1 MVSGDEE
8 DDREDVVS
16 ALLARIAALEKEN
29 KQLRE
34 QQQLISRYVSGANND
49 GERHRRWSNVYFDG
63 FKTRVDDDDDDD
75 QDEAGEHNASCIPI
89 DEEHK
94 VEEST
99 STSAD
104 SRSSLPSA
112 HFTLGENR
120 YMKRAN
126 ERVQEII
133 KTSVTSSIVPENSE
147 EKNNDDNSIG
157 LRSSLE
163 ERRAKSESD
172 LHISSE
178 GDDVDAS
185 EGERHSSVSDK
196 TFPIPRGVQLFM
208 RIHSMNKKFTTR
220 SSLRVASSDSQ
231 VPTLYDQF
239 ALLSLD
245 PTNGR
250 LNKLSSWS
258 DNGSRFLDSFVLKT
272 AHCIDSYPI
281 QLKGEGFAP
290 EDLSAFCCLDGV
302 NVRLMPRA
310 AVDGA
315 MRIGTWFKDDHKLL
329 AFTDGLGLTTYGVA
343 ITVYREMSVDE
354 EGYNQLLTCLLDRR
368 RMRAAACLVIR
379 WWRSYAK
386 MKVRRGDIDRSI
398 QSKKSRPQLSPKLS
412 SKMKNLVQS
421 GKREGR
427 NRREGSALSQSFQGG
442 MKKIQV
448 GVKKITRVRNVQSS
462 PDQENY
468 IESDSNL
475 VALPDIPS
483 IIDEQSSFTETNSI
497 SKTTR
502 HLAKESFDLMVAER
516 DAIFVQQCYVMIG
529 GNQSEQFLQL
539 RLLKHLIEM
548 EMKVSKRIT
557 LILVDVNKLLLS
569 NFYSC

>member
-1 MVSGDEE
+1 
-8 DDREDVVS
+8 
-16 ALLARIAALEKEN
+16 
-29 KQLRE
+29 
-34 QQQLISRYVSGANND
+34 
-49 GERHRRWSNVYFDG
+49 
-63 FKTRVDDDDDDD
+63 
-75 QDEAGEHNASCIPI
+75 
-89 DEEHK
+89 
-94 VEEST
+94 
-99 STSAD
+99 
-104 SRSSLPSA
+104 
-112 HFTLGENR
+112 
-120 YMKRAN
+120 MKRAN

-133 KTSVTSSIVPENSE
+133 KTSVTSSIALENSE
-147 EKNNDDNSIG
+147 SKNNDDNSIG
-157 LRSSLE
+157 LRSSG
-163 ERRAKSESD
+163 RRAKSESD
-172 LHISSE
+172 LHASSE
-178 GDDVDAS
+178 GEDVDES

-196 TFPIPRGVQLFM
+196 MFPIPRGVQLFM

-220 SSLRVASSDSQ
+220 SSLRVVSSESQ
-231 VPTLYDQF
+231 GPMLYDQF

-245 PTNGR
+245 PTDDR
-250 LNKLSSWS
+250 LSKLSSWS

-272 AHCIDSYPI
+272 AHCIDSYPT

-302 NVRLMPRA
+302 NVRLVPRA
-310 AVDGA
+310 AVDGT

-343 ITVYREMSVDE
+343 MTVYREVSADE

-368 RMRAAACLVIR
+368 RMRAAACLIIR

-386 MKVRRGDIDRSI
+386 MKVRRVDTDRSI

-421 GKREGR
+421 GRREGK

-462 PDQENY
+462 PDEND
-468 IESDSNL
+468 IEAESNL
-475 VALPDIPS
+475 VALPDTPP
-483 IIDEQSSFTETNSI
+483 IIDEQSSFTETNSV

-502 HLAKESFDLMVAER
+502 HLAKESFDLMNSESDMDV
-516 DAIFVQQCYVMIG
+516 IFVQQCYVMIG
-529 GNQSEQFLQL
+529 GKQSEQFLQL

-548 EMKVSKRIT
+548 EMKVSIT
-557 LILVDVNKLLLS
+557 LILVDVNELLVS
-569 NFYSC
+569 NFYVW

>member
-34 QQQLISRYVSGANND
+34 QQPLATSLSRYVSGANND

-63 FKTRVDDDDDDD
+63 FKTRVDDDDDELLSDK
-75 QDEAGEHNASCIPI
+75 AG
-89 DEEHK
+89 EHK
-94 VEEST
+94 VEDLT
-99 STSAD
+99 CTGAD

-133 KTSVTSSIVPENSE
+133 E
-147 EKNNDDNSIG
+147 EKNNDDKKG
-157 LRSSLE
+157 
-163 ERRAKSESD
+163 RRAKSESD

-178 GDDVDAS
+178 GDDVDVS

-220 SSLRVASSDSQ
+220 SSLRVASSESQ
-231 VPTLYDQF
+231 RPMLYDQF

-245 PTNGR
+245 PTDGR
-250 LNKLSSWS
+250 ISKLSSWS
-258 DNGSRFLDSFVLKT
+258 DNGRRFLDSFVLKT

-302 NVRLMPRA
+302 NVRLVPRA

-368 RMRAAACLVIR
+368 RMRAAACLIIR

-448 GVKKITRVRNVQSS
+448 GVKKITRVRNVQAS
-462 PDQENY
+462 PDQEND

-483 IIDEQSSFTETNSI
+483 IIDEQSSFTETNSL

-502 HLAKESFDLMVAER
+502 HFAKESFDLMVAER

-557 LILVDVNKLLLS
+557 LILVDVNELLLS

>member
-34 QQQLISRYVSGANND
+34 QQQLATSLSRYVSGANND

-63 FKTRVDDDDDDD
+63 FKTRVDDDDDDELLS
-75 QDEAGEHNASCIPI
+75 DEAGEQNASCIPI
-89 DEEHK
+89 DEEHN

-99 STSAD
+99 CTGAD
-104 SRSSLPSA
+104 SRSLPSA

-120 YMKRAN
+120 YMKRVN

-133 KTSVTSSIVPENSE
+133 KTSVTTSIVPENSE
-147 EKNNDDNSIG
+147 EK
-157 LRSSLE
+157 E

-178 GDDVDAS
+178 GDDVDES

-231 VPTLYDQF
+231 GPMLYDQF

-245 PTNGR
+245 PTEVGEDD
-250 LNKLSSWS
+250 WS

-302 NVRLMPRA
+302 NVRLMPKA
-310 AVDGA
+310 AVAGA
-315 MRIGTWFKDDHKLL
+315 MRTGTWFKDDHKLL

-368 RMRAAACLVIR
+368 RMRAAACLIIR

-398 QSKKSRPQLSPKLS
+398 QSQSKKSRPQLSPKLS

-421 GKREGR
+421 SRRDGR
-427 NRREGSALSQSFQGG
+427 NRREGSVLSQSW
-442 MKKIQV
+442 
-448 GVKKITRVRNVQSS
+448 VKKITRVRNVRSS
-462 PDQENY
+462 PDENDNGT
-468 IESDSNL
+468 ESNL
-475 VALPDIPS
+475 VALPDTPS
-483 IIDEQSSFTETNSI
+483 IIDEQHSFIESNSV
-497 SKTTR
+497 SKATR

-548 EMKVSKRIT
+548 ETKVSKRIT
-557 LILVDVNKLLLS
+557 LILG
-569 NFYSC
+569 

>member
-8 DDREDVVS
+8 DDREDVS

-34 QQQLISRYVSGANND
+34 QQQLASATSLSRYVSGANND

-63 FKTRVDDDDDDD
+63 FKTRVDDNDDDELLS
-75 QDEAGEHNASCIPI
+75 DEAGEQNASCIPI
-89 DEEHK
+89 DEEHN

-99 STSAD
+99 CTGAD

-120 YMKRAN
+120 YMKRVN

-133 KTSVTSSIVPENSE
+133 KTSKNSE

-157 LRSSLE
+157 L
-163 ERRAKSESD
+163 RRAKSESD

-178 GDDVDAS
+178 GDDVDVS

-220 SSLRVASSDSQ
+220 SSLRVASSESQ
-231 VPTLYDQF
+231 GPLLYDQF

-245 PTNGR
+245 PTDSGR
-250 LNKLSSWS
+250 LSKLSSWS

-302 NVRLMPRA
+302 NVRLMPIA
-310 AVDGA
+310 AVAGA
-315 MRIGTWFKDDHKLL
+315 MRIGNWFKDDHKLL

-343 ITVYREMSVDE
+343 MTVYREMSVDE

-368 RMRAAACLVIR
+368 RMRAAACLIIR
-379 WWRSYAK
+379 WWRSYAN
-386 MKVRRGDIDRSI
+386 MKVRRADIDRSI
-398 QSKKSRPQLSPKLS
+398 QSKNSRPQLSPKLS
-412 SKMKNLVQS
+412 SKMKNMVQS
-421 GKREGR
+421 SRREGR

-442 MKKIQV
+442 MKKISV
-448 GVKKITRVRNVQSS
+448 GMKKITRVRNVRSS
-462 PDQENY
+462 PDEND
-468 IESDSNL
+468 IEADSNL
-475 VALPDIPS
+475 VALPDTPS

-502 HLAKESFDLMVAER
+502 HLAKESFDLMVSER

-548 EMKVSKRIT
+548 EMKVSKH
-557 LILVDVNKLLLS
+557 
-569 NFYSC
+569 YSYFG

>member
-1 MVSGDEE
+1 MVSGDKE
-8 DDREDVVS
+8 DDREDDVS

-49 GERHRRWSNVYFDG
+49 GGRHRRWSNVYFDG
-63 FKTRVDDDDDDD
+63 FKTRVDENDDDELLSDD
-75 QDEAGEHNASCIPI
+75 AGEQNASCIPI
-89 DEEHK
+89 DEEHN

-99 STSAD
+99 CTGAD
-104 SRSSLPSA
+104 SSSLPSA

-133 KTSVTSSIVPENSE
+133 KTSVTSSIVLENSE
-147 EKNNDDNSIG
+147 KHNDDNSIG
-157 LRSSLE
+157 VRSSTE

-178 GDDVDAS
+178 GDDVDVS

-220 SSLRVASSDSQ
+220 SSLRVASSESQ
-231 VPTLYDQF
+231 GPMLYDQF

-245 PTNGR
+245 PTKVGEDD
-250 LNKLSSWS
+250 LS

-310 AVDGA
+310 AVAGA
-315 MRIGTWFKDDHKLL
+315 KRVGTWFKDDYKLL
-329 AFTDGLGLTTYGVA
+329 AFTDGLGITTYGVA
-343 ITVYREMSVDE
+343 ITVYREMSVDDK
-354 EGYNQLLTCLLDRR
+354 GYNQLLQYLLDRR
-368 RMRAAACLVIR
+368 RMRAAACLIIR

-386 MKVRRGDIDRSI
+386 MKVKRVDKDRSI
-398 QSKKSRPQLSPKLS
+398 QSKKSKPQLSPKLS

-421 GKREGR
+421 SRRDGR
-427 NRREGSALSQSFQGG
+427 NRREGSAL
-442 MKKIQV
+442 KKIQV

-462 PDQENY
+462 PDENDNGA
-468 IESDSNL
+468 ESNL
-475 VALPDIPS
+475 VALPDAPS
-483 IIDEQSSFTETNSI
+483 IIDEKHSFVETNSI

-502 HLAKESFDLMVAER
+502 HLAKESFDLMVSER
-516 DAIFVQQCYVMIG
+516 DVIFVQQCYVMIG

-548 EMKVSKRIT
+548 EMKVSIT
-557 LILVDVNKLLLS
+557 LILG
-569 NFYSC
+569 

>member
-1 MVSGDEE
+1 
-8 DDREDVVS
+8 
-16 ALLARIAALEKEN
+16 
-29 KQLRE
+29 
-34 QQQLISRYVSGANND
+34 
-49 GERHRRWSNVYFDG
+49 
-63 FKTRVDDDDDDD
+63 
-75 QDEAGEHNASCIPI
+75 
-89 DEEHK
+89 
-94 VEEST
+94 
-99 STSAD
+99 
-104 SRSSLPSA
+104 
-112 HFTLGENR
+112 
-120 YMKRAN
+120 MKRVN

-133 KTSVTSSIVPENSE
+133 KTSVTTSIVPENSE
-147 EKNNDDNSIG
+147 EK
-157 LRSSLE
+157 E

-178 GDDVDAS
+178 GDDVDES

-231 VPTLYDQF
+231 GPMLYDQF

-245 PTNGR
+245 PTEVGEDD
-250 LNKLSSWS
+250 WS

-302 NVRLMPRA
+302 NVRLMPKA
-310 AVDGA
+310 AVAGA
-315 MRIGTWFKDDHKLL
+315 MRTGTWFKDDHKLL

-368 RMRAAACLVIR
+368 RMRAAACLIIR

-398 QSKKSRPQLSPKLS
+398 QSKKSRPHMSPKLS

-427 NRREGSALSQSFQGG
+427 NRREGSALSQSFR
-442 MKKIQV
+442 KKIQV
-448 GVKKITRVRNVQSS
+448 GVKKITRVRNVRSS
-462 PDQENY
+462 PDEKD
-468 IESDSNL
+468 IGAESNL
-475 VALPDIPS
+475 VALPDTPS
-483 IIDEQSSFTETNSI
+483 IIDEQSSFAETNSV

-502 HLAKESFDLMVAER
+502 HLAKESFDLMVSER
-516 DAIFVQQCYVMIG
+516 DVIFVQQCYVMIG

-548 EMKVSKRIT
+548 EMKVSKH
-557 LILVDVNKLLLS
+557 
-569 NFYSC
+569 YSYFG

>member
-1 MVSGDEE
+1 MISGDED
-8 DDREDVVS
+8 DDREDDVS

-34 QQQLISRYVSGANND
+34 QQHLISRHVSGANND
-49 GERHRRWSNVYFDG
+49 GERQRRWSNVYFDG
-63 FKTRVDDDDDDD
+63 FKTRVDDDYDELLS
-75 QDEAGEHNASCIPI
+75 DEAGEHK

-99 STSAD
+99 CTGAD
-104 SRSSLPSA
+104 SSSLPSA

-126 ERVQEII
+126 ERVHEII
-133 KTSVTSSIVPENSE
+133 KTSVTSSIVLENSE

-157 LRSSLE
+157 VRSSTE

-178 GDDVDAS
+178 GDDVDVS
-185 EGERHSSVSDK
+185 EGERDSLVRGK

-220 SSLRVASSDSQ
+220 SSLRVASSESQ
-231 VPTLYDQF
+231 GPMLYDQF

-245 PTNGR
+245 PTDDR
-250 LNKLSSWS
+250 LSKLSSWS
-258 DNGSRFLDSFVLKT
+258 DTGSRFLDSFVLKT

-302 NVRLMPRA
+302 NVRLMPKA
-310 AVDGA
+310 AVSGA
-315 MRIGTWFKDDHKLL
+315 MRTGTWFKDDHKLL

-343 ITVYREMSVDE
+343 ITVHREMSVDE
-354 EGYNQLLTCLLDRR
+354 EGYNQLLQYLLDRR
-368 RMRAAACLVIR
+368 RMRAAACLIIK

-386 MKVRRGDIDRSI
+386 MRARRVDKDGSI
-398 QSKKSRPQLSPKLS
+398 QSKKSKPQLSPKLS

-421 GKREGR
+421 SRREGR
-427 NRREGSALSQSFQGG
+427 NRREGSAL
-442 MKKIQV
+442 KKFQV

-462 PDQENY
+462 PDENDNVA
-468 IESDSNL
+468 ESNL
-475 VALPDIPS
+475 VALSDTPS
-483 IIDEQSSFTETNSI
+483 IIDEQSSFTETNSV

-502 HLAKESFDLMVAER
+502 HLAKESFDLMVAEK

-529 GNQSEQFLQL
+529 GNKSEQFLQL

-548 EMKVSKRIT
+548 EMKVSKHYSY
-557 LILVDVNKLLLS
+557 LVDVNELILMS
-569 NFYSC
+569 SFYSC

>member
-16 ALLARIAALEKEN
+16 ALLARIDALEKEN

-34 QQQLISRYVSGANND
+34 QQQLTSSATSPSRHVSGANND

-63 FKTRVDDDDDDD
+63 FKTRVDDDDDELLSDK
-75 QDEAGEHNASCIPI
+75 AG
-89 DEEHK
+89 EHK
-94 VEEST
+94 VEDLT
-99 STSAD
+99 CTGAD

-120 YMKRAN
+120 YIKRAN
-126 ERVQEII
+126 ERVQEIT

-147 EKNNDDNSIG
+147 EKDNDDK
-157 LRSSLE
+157 RSSKQ

-178 GDDVDAS
+178 VDDVDES

-220 SSLRVASSDSQ
+220 SSLRVASSESQ
-231 VPTLYDQF
+231 VPMLYDQF

-245 PTNGR
+245 PTDGR
-250 LNKLSSWS
+250 FSKLSSWS

-281 QLKGEGFAP
+281 QLKGEGFVP

-302 NVRLMPRA
+302 NVRLVPRA
-310 AVDGA
+310 TVAGV
-315 MRIGTWFKDDHKLL
+315 MRVGTWFKDDHKLL

-343 ITVYREMSVDE
+343 ITVYREMSADE
-354 EGYNQLLTCLLDRR
+354 EGYNQLLTCLQDRR
-368 RMRAAACLVIR
+368 RMRAAACLIIR

-386 MKVRRGDIDRSI
+386 KKERRGDIDRSI

-462 PDQENY
+462 PDQEND
-468 IESDSNL
+468 IEADSNL
-475 VALPDIPS
+475 VAMPDIPS
-483 IIDEQSSFTETNSI
+483 IIDEQSSFTETNYV
-497 SKTTR
+497 SKSTR

-557 LILVDVNKLLLS
+557 LILVDVNELLLS

>member
-1 MVSGDEE
+1 MVSTDEE
-8 DDREDVVS
+8 DNREDVS

-34 QQQLISRYVSGANND
+34 QQQLASATSPSRHHVSGANND
-49 GERHRRWSNVYFDG
+49 GERQRRWSNVYFDG
-63 FKTRVDDDDDDD
+63 FKTRVDDNDDD
-75 QDEAGEHNASCIPI
+75 QDEAGEQNASCIPI
-89 DEEHK
+89 DEEHN

-99 STSAD
+99 CTGAD
-104 SRSSLPSA
+104 SSSPLPSA

-126 ERVQEII
+126 QRVREII
-133 KTSVTSSIVPENSE
+133 KTSVTSSIIPENSE
-147 EKNNDDNSIG
+147 EKHNDDNSIG
-157 LRSSLE
+157 VRSSMQ

-178 GDDVDAS
+178 GDDVDVS

-220 SSLRVASSDSQ
+220 SSLRVASSESQ
-231 VPTLYDQF
+231 GPMLYDQF

-245 PTNGR
+245 PTDSGR
-250 LNKLSSWS
+250 LSKLSSWS

-302 NVRLMPRA
+302 NVRLMPIA
-310 AVDGA
+310 AVAGA
-315 MRIGTWFKDDHKLL
+315 MRIGNWFKDDHKLL

-343 ITVYREMSVDE
+343 MTVYREMSVDE

-368 RMRAAACLVIR
+368 RMRAAACLIIR
-379 WWRSYAK
+379 WWRSYAN
-386 MKVRRGDIDRSI
+386 MKVRRADIDRSI
-398 QSKKSRPQLSPKLS
+398 QSKNSRPQLSPKLS
-412 SKMKNLVQS
+412 SKMKNMVQS
-421 GKREGR
+421 SRREGR

-442 MKKIQV
+442 MKKISV
-448 GVKKITRVRNVQSS
+448 GMKKITRVRNVRSS
-462 PDQENY
+462 PDENDNGA
-468 IESDSNL
+468 ESNL
-475 VALPDIPS
+475 VALPDTPS
-483 IIDEQSSFTETNSI
+483 IIDEQHSFIESNSM

-502 HLAKESFDLMVAER
+502 YLAKESFDLMVAER

-548 EMKVSKRIT
+548 EMKVSKH
-557 LILVDVNKLLLS
+557 
-569 NFYSC
+569 YSYFG